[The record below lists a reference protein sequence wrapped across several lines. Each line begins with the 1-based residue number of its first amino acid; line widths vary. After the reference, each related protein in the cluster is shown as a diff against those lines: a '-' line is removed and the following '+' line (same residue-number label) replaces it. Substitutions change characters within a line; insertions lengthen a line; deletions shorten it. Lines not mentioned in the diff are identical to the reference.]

1 MSKPRPGEQIRLAV
15 AQIEP
20 RLGDIDANVDIHLEA
35 IAEARAARCDL
46 VLFPELSLTGYSIDE
61 HGYALARERNSAEIT
76 RLAKAADGIT
86 AVIGFMEEGP
96 AAQFHN
102 SAIAVRDGGIVHLH
116 RKVNLPSYGKL
127 EEAKHF
133 AAGRFVETAPLSA
146 AWRYATLICADAW
159 NPGLVHLAA
168 MHGAT
173 LLLFPT
179 ASALEGVGGG
189 FNNPRGWGLAIRF
202 YAMIYG
208 LPLVM
213 ANRVGQ
219 ERDLRYWGGST
230 IVDAY
235 GTVLARAGDT
245 PDLIIADVD
254 YADVRA
260 ARYQLPTVRDS
271 NFSLIEREIGRLGE
285 ILGVPASVR
294 GE

>member
-1 MSKPRPGEQIRLAV
+1 MSDLRPGERIRLAA

-20 RLGDIDANVDIHLEA
+20 QLGDIEANIGLHLEA
-35 IAEARAARCDL
+35 IAEARDAGCDL
-46 VLFPELSLTGYSIDE
+46 VLFPELSLTGYSVDE
-61 HGYALARERNSAEIT
+61 YGYALARDRNAAEIV
-76 RLAKAADGIT
+76 RLAEAADGIT
-86 AVIGFMEEGP
+86 AVVGFMEEGP

-102 SAIAVRDGGIVHLH
+102 SAIAVRDGSVVHLH

-133 AAGRFVETAPLSA
+133 AAGRFVETAPLVA

-173 LLLFPT
+173 LLLLPT

-189 FNNPRGWGLAIRF
+189 FSNPGGWDLAIRF

-213 ANRVGQ
+213 TNRVGQ
-219 ERDLRYWGGST
+219 EHDLCYWGGST
-230 IVDAY
+230 IVDAH
-235 GTVLARAGDT
+235 GTVLARAGDS

-271 NFSLIEREIGRLGE
+271 NFSLIHREMSRLVD
-285 ILGVPASVR
+285 ILGVPTSVR
-294 GE
+294 DS